1 MDEKQSPAWQRGLA
15 RGQGARQVALFRTP
29 RRDRCRQTATR
40 NTQTMVCIVAPYLL
54 PHKRKEGYG
63 TGTAT
68 TFQPSR

>member
-1 MDEKQSPAWQRGLA
+1 MDEKAKPRVAAGLA
-15 RGQGARQVALFRTP
+15 GGGTSQVALARTQ
-29 RRDRCRQTATR
+29 RRNLYRQHPD
-40 NTQTMVCIVAPYLL
+40 MVCIVAPHLL

>member
-1 MDEKQSPAWQRGLA
+1 MKKQSPAWQRGLA
-15 RGQGARQVALFRTP
+15 GGGNLAGGTVRNP
-29 RRDRCRQTATR
+29 RRNLYRQHPD
-40 NTQTMVCIVAPYLL
+40 MVCIVAPHLL